1 MAPRTLT
8 QYLLDLGQRPDGHT
22 YAHVASAVAISVKLL
37 AAAISRGPLILSGC
51 DDDEVDPCSTNRH
64 LRRLAPAIVLEQTSG
79 LSQLAALSLEG
90 GLRSAEEAPSS
101 SDDSSS
107 RSRNYPRFSRV
118 STDPQARYLLAVEAL
133 HGSVSL
139 AENQSVGLCFS
150 ILERD
155 EAALGSQVQE
165 DEFLQAGVRQLCAGM
180 ALFGPSTVLVL
191 TTGSGVDAFTLDRDV
206 GNFVLTHP
214 QLHVPATTNVVAID
228 PSESP
233 HWPAPIKRYVEE
245 CLTGVDGP
253 REQDFV
259 LRWNASAVMGTF
271 RVLMNGGVFIVP
283 RLERSSG
290 RGIPLL
296 HTCAPLAMIVEQAG
310 GAAIDSANR
319 MLERVPETIDQRAPI
334 IFGARKEVARIH
346 RYFLEH
352 EKGYDVEPRYPL
364 FHNRTL
370 FAQP

>member
-8 QYLLDLGQRPDGHT
+8 QYLLDIGQRPDGHT
-22 YAHVASAVAISVKLL
+22 YAHIASAVAVSVKLL
-37 AAAISRGPLILSGC
+37 AAAISRGPLILSGI
-51 DDDEVDPCSTNRH
+51 DDGGADPCSVNRH
-64 LRRLAPAIVLEQTSG
+64 LRRLAPAIVLEQTSS
-79 LSQLAALSLEG
+79 LNQLAAVSLEG
-90 GLRSAEEAPSS
+90 GVESLDGMPSW
-101 SDDSSS
+101 S
-107 RSRNYPRFSRV
+107 RHYPRFSPV
-118 STDPQARYLLAVEAL
+118 SASPEARYLLAVEAL
-133 HGSVSL
+133 HGSVRL
-139 AENQSVGLCFS
+139 TENQSVGLCFS

-155 EAALGSQVQE
+155 EAALCSQVQE

-191 TTGSGVDAFTLDRDV
+191 TTGCGVDAFTLDRDA
-206 GNFVLTHP
+206 GNFLLTHP
-214 QLHVPATTNVVAID
+214 QLRVPATTNVVAID
-228 PSESP
+228 PSESA

-245 CLTGVDGP
+245 CVMGADGVRG
-253 REQDFV
+253 EDFV

-283 RLERSSG
+283 RLKRSNG

-310 GAAIDSANR
+310 GAAIDSASR
-319 MLERVPETIDQRAPI
+319 MLEQVPEAVDQRAPI
-334 IFGARKEVARIH
+334 IFGAREEVTRIR

-352 EKGYDVEPRYPL
+352 EKGYDVEPSYPL

>member
-8 QYLLDLGQRPDGHT
+8 QYLLDVGQRPDGHNH
-22 YAHVASAVAISVKLL
+22 AHIVSAVAVAVKLL
-37 AAAISRGPLILSGC
+37 AATISRGPLILSGI
-51 DDDEVDPCSTNRH
+51 DDGGADPCAINRH
-64 LRRLAPAIVLEQTSG
+64 LRRLAPAIILEQTSG
-79 LSQLAALSLEG
+79 LPQLVAVSLEG
-90 GLRSAEEAPSS
+90 GLESLEGVPSW
-101 SDDSSS
+101 
-107 RSRNYPRFSRV
+107 SRNYPRFSQV
-118 STDPQARYLLAVEAL
+118 SAGLRARYLLAVEAL
-133 HGSVSL
+133 HGTTRL

-165 DEFLQAGVRQLCAGM
+165 AEFLQAGVHQLCAGM

-191 TTGSGVDAFTLDRDV
+191 TTGAGVDAFTLDREA
-206 GNFVLTHP
+206 GNFLLTHP
-214 QLHVPATTNVVAID
+214 QLRVPTTTNVVAIN

-233 HWPAPIKRYVEE
+233 QWPPPIKRYVEE
-245 CLTGVDGP
+245 CSAGVGGP
-253 REQDFV
+253 RGEDFV
-259 LRWNASAVMGTF
+259 LRWNDSAVMGTF

-283 RLERSSG
+283 RLTRS
-290 RGIPLL
+290 RCCGIPLL

-319 MLERVPETIDQRAPI
+319 MLERVPEAVDQRAPI
-334 IFGARKEVARIH
+334 IFGAREEVARIR
-346 RYFLEH
+346 RYFAEH

-364 FHNRTL
+364 FHSRTL

>member
-8 QYLLDLGQRPDGHT
+8 QHLLDVGHHPHNH
-22 YAHVASAVAISVKLL
+22 AHIISAVAVSVKLL
-37 AAAISRGPLILSGC
+37 AVAISRGALIPWESDGGGT
-51 DDDEVDPCSTNRH
+51 DPCSVNRH

-79 LSQLAALSLEG
+79 LPQLAAVALEG
-90 GLRSAEEAPSS
+90 GLETLDGVPSW
-101 SDDSSS
+101 
-107 RSRNYPRFSRV
+107 SRNYPRFSRV
-118 STDPQARYLLAVEAL
+118 SAGLEAKYLLAVEAL
-133 HGSVSL
+133 HGSVRL

-155 EAALGSQVQE
+155 EAALGTEVQE
-165 DEFLQAGVRQLCAGM
+165 AEFLQAGVRQLCAGM

-191 TTGSGVDAFTLDRDV
+191 TTGAGVDAFTLDRDA
-206 GNFVLTHP
+206 GNFLLTHP
-214 QLHVPATTNVVAID
+214 QLRVPTTTNVVAID
-228 PSESP
+228 PSESS
-233 HWPAPIKRYVEE
+233 HWPPPIKRYVEE
-245 CLTGVDGP
+245 CSAGVDGP
-253 REQDFV
+253 RGEDFV

-310 GAAIDSANR
+310 GAAVDSANR
-319 MLERVPETIDQRAPI
+319 MLERVPESVDERAPI
-334 IFGARKEVARIH
+334 IFGACEEVARIR
-346 RYFLEH
+346 RYFAEH

-364 FHNRTL
+364 FHSRTL